1 MNLAGGKIELKM
13 TNMVFGPPQCSIQ
26 VILYI
31 YHIYQHT
38 FRNNGQQGI
47 ELPTQI
53 SKRLNLQ
60 MTLHKLKTFF
70 YNFNYYIIRGNLQMS

>member
-31 YHIYQHT
+31 YQRLYFEIMAK
-38 FRNNGQQGI
+38 GI
-47 ELPTQI
+47 MLPTQI
-53 SKRLNLQ
+53 KELNLQ
-60 MTLHKLKTFF
+60 MILYTTKTLKRISTIKKL
-70 YNFNYYIIRGNLQMS
+70 G

>member
-13 TNMVFGPPQCSIQ
+13 TNIVFGPPQCSIQ

-31 YHIYQHT
+31 YQIYQHT
-38 FRNNGQQGI
+38 FRNNCQQGI

-53 SKRLNLQ
+53 CKELNLQ
-60 MTLHKLKTFF
+60 MMTIKTEKEF
-70 YNFNYYIIRGNLQMS
+70 LQFDYRTQDISFSN

>member
-13 TNMVFGPPQCSIQ
+13 TNIVFGPPQCSIQ

-38 FRNNGQQGI
+38 FRNNGQGI
-47 ELPTQI
+47 KLPTQI
-53 SKRLNLQ
+53 CKGLNLQ
-60 MTLHKLKTFF
+60 MMTIKTEKEFLQFDYHK
-70 YNFNYYIIRGNLQMS
+70 